1 MTYDLFNI
9 VFIIIAV
16 YSGCTGCIPAV
27 YWGCNDHVFIPCSLF
42 SYVKKF
48 VLHHMTFD
56 LINVVF
62 DLVNFTFAI
71 IKLTFDSIKL
81 N

>member
-1 MTYDLFNI
+1 MTFDLINI

-16 YSGCTGCIPAV
+16 LINIVFMYYSCILWMHWLCIPAV

-48 VLHHMTFD
+48 VSRHITFD
-56 LINVVF
+56 LINVV
-62 DLVNFTFAI
+62 L
-71 IKLTFDSIKL
+71 
-81 N
+81 